1 MRLLQ
6 KKELWYSV
14 LALLLAFATPS
25 RKRKGDEA
33 PSEKLRRL
41 SSPRHWDVALV
52 PFPEEFAPL
61 PTSTETGLA
70 CSAPWAFPP
79 SLCVL
84 ESRATRIRVLA
95 IAEAGDTVTA
105 DHLLQM
111 ASLAAEHK
119 PTVLG
124 IPGQVPIPYQL
135 ECTVV
140 LLQSLHALFQLL
152 TSGSTMQHCPQAA
165 SFAVALGTAARHDNG
180 HIVSDGCQPRAG
192 SPIWQIYPCSS
203 GSLWC
208 RQDPIPDLST
218 RLAGSY
224 HAP

>member
-1 MRLLQ
+1 MARDLLAPIPFREVFVILALFLPQ
-6 KKELWYSV
+6 LTFVDEAATKKELWYSV

-52 PFPEEFAPL
+52 PFPEEFVPL

-135 ECTVV
+135 ESTVV

-165 SFAVALGTAARHDNG
+165 SFVVALGTTMG
-180 HIVSDGCQPRAG
+180 
-192 SPIWQIYPCSS
+192 
-203 GSLWC
+203 
-208 RQDPIPDLST
+208 T
-218 RLAGSY
+218 
-224 HAP
+224 

>member
-1 MRLLQ
+1 M
-6 KKELWYSV
+6 
-14 LALLLAFATPS
+14 
-25 RKRKGDEA
+25 
-33 PSEKLRRL
+33 
-41 SSPRHWDVALV
+41 
-52 PFPEEFAPL
+52 
-61 PTSTETGLA
+61 
-70 CSAPWAFPP
+70 
-79 SLCVL
+79 L

-124 IPGQVPIPYQL
+124 ISGQVPIPYQL

-165 SFAVALGTAARHDNG
+165 SFAVALSH
-180 HIVSDGCQPRAG
+180 
-192 SPIWQIYPCSS
+192 
-203 GSLWC
+203 
-208 RQDPIPDLST
+208 
-218 RLAGSY
+218 
-224 HAP
+224 